1 MKQTTVIEQKTGWQP
16 PPDTDFIFN
25 RFDNMFPSENML
37 LTAHLK
43 DAEYQIPV
51 HFEEKY
57 AKFGLWLS
65 DIPEKAVC
73 EAAKYV
79 FGTRPELR
87 TITFENYL
95 QNVSDTWPAQSSLER
110 NHWSIALP
118 ETAEELDGR
127 LSAKKRYNIKREKRL
142 AREQIGEYEILSY
155 PAADVP
161 SEIID
166 LYFAF
171 KQSGYGIDYH
181 MTAEEYI
188 KRFHVSHVYILK
200 FLESQRIG
208 AIVCSCEQCPN
219 VYLENLTYDPELK
232 KYSLGAILYDEY
244 LKILILK
251 KKRSL
256 YLGYGK
262 QVYKSLYGAQEN
274 TTYSGK
280 LYRTRRLYLRSE
292 WIPKQKNRAIRFIK
306 RTIKKLDVLNLRRI
320 LR

>member
-1 MKQTTVIEQKTGWQP
+1 MKQTTVTEQKIGWQL

-25 RFDNMFPSENML
+25 RFDYIFPSENVL
-37 LTAHLK
+37 LNVRSEDT
-43 DAEYQIPV
+43 EYQIPV
-51 HFEEKY
+51 HFEEKNV
-57 AKFGLWLS
+57 KFGLWLS

-79 FGTRPELR
+79 FGTYSDLR

-95 QNVSDTWPAQSSLER
+95 QNMSDTWKAQSSLER

-142 AREQIGEYEILSY
+142 TREQIGEYETLSY

-161 SEIID
+161 PEIID

-188 KRFHVSHVYILK
+188 NRFHVSHVYILSFIETK
-200 FLESQRIG
+200 RIG

-219 VYLENLTYDPELK
+219 VYLENLTYDPEVK

-244 LKILILK
+244 LKILIQK

-262 QVYKSLYGAQEN
+262 QVYKSLYGAQESI
-274 TTYSGK
+274 TYSGK
-280 LYRTRRLYLRSE
+280 LYRTNWHYLRSE